1 MLLVSPSGKSG
12 SIKLLRRLLSCEGGF
27 MDVRLHL
34 ALCLMDTLLTSNSNC
49 GKKQSLHRWRRD
61 FISCTEWHN
70 HFRLL
75 LAQQLSITFVH
86 TDDTLATSLEVI
98 DLSNDWTNSTLQ
110 IQSIPKLSGVPDLV
124 KAGLWYDPA
133 ADTLYSGFAGRSSYI
148 GNETGQ
154 IPDYPLGVWQY
165 GPVNSGSATFR
176 PTIASTDALW
186 DTLIRPCSGLITYTG
201 SKGYVIGGAD
211 ALDVRDDYTPAI
223 DGILEFD
230 FRTKTLMNVTI
241 QGTLFDAGIHTA
253 GVLFIPAFGSQGII
267 IVIGGEDAAINL
279 VPMDSVSIM
288 DVASGQWYIQKV
300 GGTIPRPRKSQCIAG
315 AMSQEGSFEM

>member
-1 MLLVSPSGKSG
+1 MLIRADG
-12 SIKLLRRLLSCEGGF
+12 
-27 MDVRLHL
+27 
-34 ALCLMDTLLTSNSNC
+34 
-49 GKKQSLHRWRRD
+49 
-61 FISCTEWHN
+61 
-70 HFRLL
+70 
-75 LAQQLSITFVH
+75 
-86 TDDTLATSLEVI
+86 TLATSFEVI

-110 IQSIPKLSGVPDLV
+110 IQSIPKPSDVPDLV

-148 GNETGQ
+148 GNATGQ

-165 GPVNSGSATFR
+165 GPVSSDSATFR
-176 PTIASTDALW
+176 STLASTDALW
-186 DTLIRPCSGLITYTG
+186 DSLIRPCSELITYTG
-201 SKGYVIGGAD
+201 IKGYVIGGAD

-253 GVLFIPAFGSQGII
+253 GVLFIPDFGSQGII
-267 IVIGGEDAAINL
+267 IVVGGEDAAINL

-300 GGTIPRPRKSQCIAG
+300 GGTIPRPRKNQCIAG
-315 AMSQEGSFEM
+315 VRSAEGSFEM